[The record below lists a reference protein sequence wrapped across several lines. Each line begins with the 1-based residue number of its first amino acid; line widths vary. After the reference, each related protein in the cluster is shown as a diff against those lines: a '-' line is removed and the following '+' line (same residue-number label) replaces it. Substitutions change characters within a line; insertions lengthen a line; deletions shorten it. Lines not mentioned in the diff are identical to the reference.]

1 VSFRA
6 EIGILTECFSE
17 NIGIKH
23 LCFRENGGSIVVR
36 TSEKVGVDMDIERKI
51 YSKLVEWKKE
61 RKGTTALLI
70 TGARRVGK
78 SYICKRFAQNEYKS
92 SIIIDFG
99 NPTKEITD
107 LIENESYNLDL
118 FFTKLASFY
127 QTILYKRESII
138 IFDEIQRF
146 PKARQLIKYL
156 VADGRYDYIETGSLL
171 SIKQNVQNII
181 IPSEE
186 EKIELHP
193 LDFEEFLWA
202 LNDRTTMPALR
213 TFYEQMKPIGQALHR
228 KIMNDFRQYM
238 LVGGLPQAVLEYI
251 KEKDFN
257 ATDIVKKSILDLYRN
272 DIGKF
277 AGGYASKVLAIYDS
291 IPSQLSKKEK
301 KYVLSSIDKNARFR
315 DYDDAFMWLSDGM
328 IVNPCFNATDP
339 SFGLAMSMD
348 HSTHKLYMA
357 DTGLLV
363 THTFRN
369 NDYLDNEL
377 YRAILFDKLGI
388 NEGILMENIVAQ
400 TFRTNS
406 DRLFFYS
413 RYDKSNRENMIEI
426 DFLLTRGGKVSPVE
440 VKSSV
445 YREHS
450 SLDKFKRKFSKK
462 ISESYILYTKD
473 IMIKDNVI
481 HLPIYMAMLI

>member
-1 VSFRA
+1 M
-6 EIGILTECFSE
+6 EL
-17 NIGIKH
+17 
-23 LCFRENGGSIVVR
+23 
-36 TSEKVGVDMDIERKI
+36 ERKV
-51 YSKLVEWKKE
+51 YNKLIEWKKE
-61 RKGTTALLI
+61 RKGASALLI

-78 SYICKRFAQNEYKS
+78 SYICQQFAKNEYKS

-99 NPTKEITD
+99 NPSNEITD
-107 LIENESYNLDL
+107 LIENESYDLEL
-118 FFTKLASFY
+118 FFSKLASFY
-127 QTILYKRESII
+127 HTTLYKRESII

-171 SIKQNVQNII
+171 SIKQNVQDII

-186 EKIELHP
+186 EKIEMHP

-202 LNDRTTMPALR
+202 QNDRSTIPALCLC
-213 TFYEQMKPIGQALHR
+213 YEQMKPLGQALHR
-228 KIMNDFRQYM
+228 KVMNDFRQYM

-251 KEKDFN
+251 EKKDF
-257 ATDIVKKSILDLYRN
+257 ATTDIVKRSILDLYRN
-272 DIGKF
+272 DIGRF
-277 AGGYASKVLAIYDS
+277 AGSYASKVLAIYDS

-301 KYVLSSIDKNARFR
+301 KYNLASINKNARLR
-315 DYDDAFMWLSDGM
+315 DYDDSFLWLSDGM

-339 SFGLAMSMD
+339 GFGLAMSMD

-369 NDYLDNEL
+369 NEYLDNDL
-377 YRAILFDKLGI
+377 YRAILFDKLNV

-400 TFRTNS
+400 SFRTKANG
-406 DRLFFYS
+406 LFFYS
-413 RYDKSNRENMIEI
+413 RYDKINRENMIEI
-426 DFLLTRGGKVSPVE
+426 DFLLIRNGKVCPVE
-440 VKSSV
+440 VKSSE
-445 YREHS
+445 YRAHS
-450 SLDKFKRKFSKK
+450 SLDKFRKKFSSKLG
-462 ISESYILYTKD
+462 ESYILYTKD
-473 IMIKDNVI
+473 IMIKDGVI